1 MQTKKESLTNA
12 QRIDLMKKAG
22 AMAGET
28 VRAQVSV
35 RAAIRRVF
43 GETKPSKEDYDAMKD
58 WFVKEYTPK
67 ALAAHKN
74 DDGSY
79 RDAYAGLTE
88 EERDKL
94 ARKAGASYYNDRVR
108 EIYGATQRAPR
119 AGGSQGGDDE
129 MTPRDAAL
137 VVKAFVDAM
146 VTKKGKD
153 AAEAADDAADL
164 LAMARQV
171 ASLGA
176 MARRAD
182 TAAAMVAA
190 MQATV
195 KSAEAAR
202 AEAARAEAARQAEIE
217 AIVAARL
224 AERLAEV
231 TGGGTVGAAVAKAA
245 IGGRRRKAG

>member
-1 MQTKKESLTNA
+1 MQTKKETLTA
-12 QRIDLMKKAG
+12 SEAAKIMKDAG
-22 AMAGET
+22 AAAGQSMIT
-28 VRAQVSV
+28 HVSV

-43 GETKPSKEDYDAMKD
+43 GETKPPKESFEAYRDA
-58 WFVKEYTPK
+58 FVAGYIPK
-67 ALAAHKN
+67 ALDAHRAP
-74 DDGSY
+74 DGSY
-79 RDAYAGLTE
+79 RDAYVGLTE
-88 EERDKL
+88 EARRER
-94 ARKAGASYYNDRVR
+94 AMKAGRSYFGDRVR

-195 KSAEAAR
+195 EAAEAAR
-202 AEAARAEAARQAEIE
+202 AEAAAAAAAEEARIE
-217 AIVAARL
+217 ALVQARISAL
-224 AERLAEV
+224 
-231 TGGGTVGAAVAKAA
+231 TGGGTVGAALATAATGKGRKRKVA
-245 IGGRRRKAG
+245 